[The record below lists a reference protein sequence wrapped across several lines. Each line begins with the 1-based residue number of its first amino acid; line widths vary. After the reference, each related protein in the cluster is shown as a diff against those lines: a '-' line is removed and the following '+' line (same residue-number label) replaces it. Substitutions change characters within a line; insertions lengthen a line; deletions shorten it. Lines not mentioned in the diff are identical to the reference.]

1 MPRHISAPP
10 RRRLAARPHAA
21 AAPITTSPRLGGASR
36 PLAVA
41 SLAAAAPCP
50 CCPSLRH
57 ASAFQ
62 IQTVPC
68 RREPVP
74 CSARPMLRRATPS
87 LDCPPPEHAPA
98 DRYAALAQQSFASP
112 LLISAAPSPRAAG
125 QRHYLTN
132 PCCSARCP
140 CDAGQSLAFAS
151 LSGPKLRLTIAMLRL
166 SMPGPLNAYLRQR
179 ISMPLPANAMLS
191 PAPDHALPLPL

>member
-1 MPRHISAPP
+1 MP
-10 RRRLAARPHAA
+10 ARF
-21 AAPITTSPRLGGASR
+21 RSR
-36 PLAVA
+36 PCHAVA
-41 SLAAAAPCP
+41 NQCHAQQGRCSAA
-50 CCPSLRH
+50 LRH
-57 ASAFQ
+57 RL
-62 IQTVPC
+62 TVHLQ
-68 RREPVP
+68 
-74 CSARPMLRRATPS
+74 STP
-87 LDCPPPEHAPA
+87 LPTDALP
-98 DRYAALAQQSFASP
+98 LAQQSFASP